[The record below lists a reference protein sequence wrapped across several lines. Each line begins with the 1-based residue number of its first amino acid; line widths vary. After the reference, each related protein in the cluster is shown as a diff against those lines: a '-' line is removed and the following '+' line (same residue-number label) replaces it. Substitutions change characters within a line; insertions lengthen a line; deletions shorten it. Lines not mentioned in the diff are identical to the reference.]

1 LGVPLIFASLAEFER
16 DLIRERT
23 RAGLDAD
30 RRRGRVGGRK
40 TVLTAA
46 KERQACRMLA
56 EGATNH
62 GNHATVELAQPAAPN
77 RLAHHRLLGL
87 LGRCHGTDNKRSGSP
102 RQGAI
107 GRSPTVQHHQATAPG
122 ASHRMKGRGK
132 GHRSGSWR

>member
-1 LGVPLIFASLAEFER
+1 MGVPLIFASLAEFER

-62 GNHATVELAQPAAPN
+62 GNHATVELAQPATRNPRHRIASPTTACSACSVAVTAPTL
-77 RLAHHRLLGL
+77 RDPGLGRDPRAKAPSGVHRLFS
-87 LGRCHGTDNKRSGSP
+87 TTKRPHPVRLTG
-102 RQGAI
+102 
-107 GRSPTVQHHQATAPG
+107 
-122 ASHRMKGRGK
+122 
-132 GHRSGSWR
+132 

>member
-62 GNHATVELAQPAAPN
+62 GNHATVELAQPAT
-77 RLAHHRLLGL
+77 R
-87 LGRCHGTDNKRSGSP
+87 GTESP
-102 RQGAI
+102 RPPPPARPA
-107 GRSPTVQHHQATAPG
+107 RSL
-122 ASHRMKGRGK
+122 SRHR
-132 GHRSGSWR
+132 H